1 MKIAHV
7 NLAKGFRGG
16 ERQTALLIENLAA
29 GGFHQTLVCRQDS
42 PLRQY
47 LHGVPRLKFHAA
59 ANMFAGHRK
68 ISASHD
74 LFHAHEA
81 KAAHWCFIE
90 KLLGKK
96 KYIITRR
103 VPNPLK
109 TVGITSMVYRR
120 ADAVVPI
127 SRAIASYLNSYD
139 SSLKTTLIPS
149 AGTGLTVNTSRVAEL
164 RAIYDGLFIVGHAG
178 ALDDKHKGQRYL
190 IQAAAGLEK
199 AYPRIRFIFLGRG
212 KDEMILKKM
221 AAGLTNVEFLGFT
234 DSLGDY
240 LSLMDLFVFPSIY
253 EGLGSVL
260 IDVLEF
266 GVPVIASNVGGIP
279 DIIEHEKTGILVPP
293 EDPTALAAAVTQ
305 LYENPAKRELF
316 AREGMRAA
324 GHFSKDAMGER
335 YRALYY
341 AVFGKD

>member
-16 ERQTALLIENLAA
+16 ERQTALLIQSLAEHD
-29 GGFHQTLVCRQDS
+29 FCQTLVCRQDS
-42 PLRQY
+42 PLRKY
-47 LHGVPRLKFHAA
+47 LYGVPGLAFHAA
-59 ANMFAGHRK
+59 GNMFAGHWK
-68 ISASHD
+68 LSASHD

-90 KLLGKK
+90 TLKGEK

-109 TVGITSMVYRR
+109 AVGITPTVYRT

-127 SRAIASYLNSYD
+127 SRAIESYLYAYD
-139 SSLKTTLIPS
+139 PRLKTTLIFS
-149 AGTGLTVNTSRVAEL
+149 AGSNLAVDSSRVAEL
-164 RAIYDGLFIVGHAG
+164 RRQYAGFFIVGHAG
-178 ALDDKHKGQRYL
+178 ALDDKHKGQRFL
-190 IQAAAGLEK
+190 IQAAANLEK
-199 AYPRIRFIFLGRG
+199 MYPLIRFKFLGRG
-212 KDEMILKKM
+212 KDEMMLKKM
-221 AAGLTNVEFLGFT
+221 ADGLTNVEFLGFT
-234 DSLGDY
+234 ESLGDY
-240 LSLMDLFVFPSIY
+240 LSVMDLFVFPSIY

-279 DIIEHEKTGILVPP
+279 DIIGHDKTGILVPP
-293 EDPTALAAAVTQ
+293 EDAAALAAAVIR
-305 LYENPAKRELF
+305 LYENPEQRKQF
-316 AREGMRAA
+316 AREGKRAA
-324 GHFSKDAMGER
+324 ARFSKEAMGER

-341 AVFGKD
+341 AVSGKE